1 MLTSSN
7 VRLDDL
13 FKIGIGPSSSHTVG
27 PMRAAAAFLAE
38 LVAVDA
44 LRNTHRL
51 HVVLRGSLAATGEGH
66 GTPGAVIAG
75 LEGHEPATCDPAVV
89 RDAWNRARRLR
100 AILVGNRLVELDGI
114 EFKPRDPDPRHPN
127 AVEFHAFSENGRL
140 LLRRTYLS
148 VGGGFIET
156 VDGSE
161 AQTSKLPLPFTFGSF
176 DELQTLCVDNG
187 LTVAEVIA
195 ANERATGVDPRS
207 ASLAIWAAMNSC
219 MTLAR
224 KPGPDILPGGL
235 RVRRRAPALAHR
247 VAEATGFSASIALIQ
262 LDAMAVNE
270 ENALGN
276 RVVTAPTNGA
286 AGILPAVI
294 AHYLRTAS
302 APKEGGVV
310 AMLLTA
316 TALGA
321 IIKTNASIS
330 GAQVGC
336 QGEVGSACAMAAG
349 ALCAALGGTVH
360 QVGKAAEMGL
370 EHHLGLTCDP
380 VGGLVQVPCIERN
393 AIAAVTAVQAATL
406 TLEEDIHTHLVSFDT
421 VIETMRR
428 VGADMHDKYKET
440 SLGGLAVSVVE
451 C

>member
-1 MLTSSN
+1 
-7 VRLDDL
+7 
-13 FKIGIGPSSSHTVG
+13 
-27 PMRAAAAFLAE
+27 MRAAAAF
-38 LVAVDA
+38 VADLIEHNA
-44 LRNTHRL
+44 LQSTDRIR
-51 HVVLRGSLAATGEGH
+51 VVLRGSLAATGEGH
-66 GTPGAVIAG
+66 GTPGAVVAG
-75 LEGHEPATCDPAVV
+75 LQGHEPATCHPAVV
-89 RDAWNRARRLR
+89 RNAWGKAKATG
-100 AILVGNRLVELDGI
+100 AITVAGRIVGLDGI
-114 EFKPRDPDPRHPN
+114 QFRPREPHPRHPN
-127 AVEFHAFSENGRL
+127 AVDFTAYAEAGQAL
-140 LLRRTYLS
+140 LQRTYLS
-148 VGGGFIET
+148 VGGGFIELAAAQQNSSDAAPQNLPYPFRSF
-156 VDGSE
+156 VD
-161 AQTSKLPLPFTFGSF
+161 
-176 DELQTLCVDNG
+176 LQVVCQQARASI
-187 LTVAEVIA
+187 AEVVA
-195 ANERATGVDPRS
+195 ANEMAVGRDPRS
-207 ASLAIWAAMNSC
+207 DALMIWAAMEDC
-219 MTLAR
+219 MRLGR
-224 KPGPDILPGGL
+224 QPGPDILPGGL
-235 RVRRRAPALAHR
+235 QVRRRAPGLADR
-247 VAEATGFSASIALIQ
+247 LSDAADFSAAVARIQ

-294 AHYLRTAS
+294 AHYVRS
-302 APKEGGVV
+302 APVAHAADGVTT
-310 AMLLTA
+310 MLLTA

-349 ALCAALGGTVH
+349 ALCAAFGGSVA

-406 TLEEDIHTHLVSFDT
+406 TLSEGHHTHLVSFDT
-421 VIETMRR
+421 AVETMRR